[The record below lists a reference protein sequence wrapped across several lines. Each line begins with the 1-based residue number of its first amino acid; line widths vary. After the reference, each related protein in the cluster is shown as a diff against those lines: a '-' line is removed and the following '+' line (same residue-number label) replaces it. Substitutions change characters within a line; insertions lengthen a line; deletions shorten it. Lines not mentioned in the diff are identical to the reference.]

1 MSIWQLLAMGG
12 ATVYVLLLLSVLS
25 LSIIVERVIFYTLC
39 SRVKREGLM
48 SLVGRALQKG
58 NIPEALETC
67 AAANTPG
74 ARVVSAGL
82 TRKGACVAELE
93 NSMDRQVTIE
103 ISRLEKRTGIVGTI
117 GSTAVYIGLF
127 GTVLGIIKAFQDIA
141 DKGNGGVSVVING
154 IAEAL
159 ICTAVGL
166 CVAVPAVI
174 AYNFFTKRIEDLERD
189 MEICASE
196 TVDLLRVKA

>member
-1 MSIWQLLAMGG
+1 MNIWQLLATGG
-12 ATVYVLLLLSVLS
+12 VTVYVLLLLSVVS
-25 LSIIVERVIFYTLC
+25 LSIIIERVIYYIHC
-39 SRVKREGLM
+39 SRVHRETLMGLV
-48 SLVGRALQKG
+48 SA
-58 NIPEALETC
+58 ALEKNDISGAREAC
-67 AAANTPG
+67 VAANFPG
-74 ARVVSAGL
+74 GRVVEAGL
-82 TRKGACVAELE
+82 KRKGACVQELE
-93 NSMDRQVTIE
+93 NAMDRQVTIE
-103 ISRLEKRTGIVGTI
+103 ISRMERRISIVGTI

-141 DKGNGGVSVVING
+141 DKGTGGVSVVING

-174 AYNFFTKRIEDLERD
+174 AYNYFIKRIEDLERD

-196 TVDLLRVKA
+196 VVDLLRVKS

>member
-1 MSIWQLLAMGG
+1 MSVWQLLATGG
-12 ATVYVLLLLSVLS
+12 ATVYVLLVLSVLS
-25 LSIIVERVIFYTLC
+25 LSIIVERVIFYMLC

-48 SLVGRALQKG
+48 GLVGSGLKRGNVQQALD
-58 NIPEALETC
+58 AC
-67 AAANTPG
+67 AAANSPS
-74 ARVVSAGL
+74 ARVVAAGL
-82 TRKGACVAELE
+82 TRKGACVEELE
-93 NSMDRQVTIE
+93 NTMDRQVTIE

-117 GSTAVYIGLF
+117 GSTSVYIGLF

-141 DKGNGGVSVVING
+141 DKGNNGVSVVING

-174 AYNFFTKRIEDLERD
+174 AYNYFIKRIEDLERD

-196 TVDLLRVKA
+196 TVDLLRIKA